1 MARKHTSRF
10 QQMKI
15 YFGRNRR
22 GFFNDKGWKLLISV
36 VLITILIC
44 SVTGESMFRDH
55 DQTKSGA
62 FALVCA
68 SIWIGIFNSIRVI
81 CREREILKREHRT
94 GLHMSSYV
102 VARWL
107 FEACLCAAEVVPVT
121 VIVWFVNREHFIEQG
136 IILPPLIELY
146 ISFFLITFSA
156 DALALVISAVVKDEN
171 TAMTVMP
178 FALIIQLIMSGM
190 VFELKGIPEKVST
203 LTISRW
209 GLNAI
214 CTSADVNAMARLSYN
229 KEMEA
234 TAVNLLHQWGILLLF
249 AVVYAIL
256 TVIALEFVDSY

>member
-1 MARKHTSRF
+1 
-10 QQMKI
+10 MKI
-15 YFGRNRR
+15 YFRRNLR

-36 VLITILIC
+36 VLITLLIC
-44 SVTGESMFRDH
+44 SVTGEEMFRDY
-55 DQTKSGA
+55 DQTRSGA

-68 SIWIGIFNSIRVI
+68 CIWIGIFNSIRVI

-102 VARWL
+102 AARWL
-107 FEACLCAAEVVPVT
+107 FEACLCAVEA
-121 VIVWFVNREHFIEQG
+121 
-136 IILPPLIELY
+136 
-146 ISFFLITFSA
+146 
-156 DALALVISAVVKDEN
+156 EN

-214 CTSADVNAMARLSYN
+214 CTSADVNQMAFFAYS

-234 TAVNLLHQWGILLLF
+234 TVGNLLHQWGILLLF

-256 TVIALEFVDSY
+256 TIIALEFVDSY

>member
-1 MARKHTSRF
+1 MAAKHTSRF

-15 YFGRNRR
+15 YFGRNKR

-36 VLITILIC
+36 ILITLLIC
-44 SVTGESMFRDH
+44 SVTGENMFRDY
-55 DQTKSGA
+55 DQTKSGT

-68 SIWIGIFNSIRVI
+68 CIWVGIFNSIRVI

-102 VARWL
+102 AARWL
-107 FEACLCAAEVVPVT
+107 FEACLCAVEAVPVT
-121 VIVWFVNREHFIEQG
+121 VIVRIVNRGHFIAHG
-136 IILPPLIELY
+136 IILPPTLELF

-190 VFELKGIPEKVST
+190 VFELKGIPEKVSK
-203 LTISRW
+203 LTISRF
-209 GLNAI
+209 GLNAL
-214 CTSADVNAMARLSYN
+214 CASADINNMSFLAYS
-229 KEMEA
+229 KEMES
-234 TAVNLLHQWGILLLF
+234 TAENLLFQWGILLLF

-256 TVIALEFVDSY
+256 TVIALEFIDSY

>member
-1 MARKHTSRF
+1 MAKKHTSRF

-15 YFGRNRR
+15 YFKRNQR

-36 VLITILIC
+36 VLITLLIC
-44 SVTGESMFRDH
+44 SVTGENMFFNY
-55 DQTKSGA
+55 DQTRSGA

-68 SIWIGIFNSIRVI
+68 CIWIGIFNSIRVI

-102 VARWL
+102 AARWL
-107 FEACLCAAEVVPVT
+107 FEACLCAVEAVPVT
-121 VIVWFVNREHFIEQG
+121 VIVRIVNRGHFIPHG
-136 IILPPLIELY
+136 IILPPTLELF
-146 ISFFLITFSA
+146 ISFFLIIFSA

-209 GLNAI
+209 GLNAV
-214 CTSADVNAMARLSYN
+214 CTGADVNHMTFFAYDKELEAMP
-229 KEMEA
+229 A
-234 TAVNLLHQWGILLLF
+234 TLVHHWGILLLF
-249 AVVYAIL
+249 AAVYAVL
-256 TVIALEFVDSY
+256 TIIALEFIDSY